1 MLPIAA
7 LALSPPRW
15 PKPRLETMAAIIGTE
30 PVASPAAR
38 EAEAFEARLELLGAS
53 HSAEERERLGQA
65 LSTARSRYGNLR
77 TADGEPWLERSLGT
91 AAIVAGLKLD
101 AESVRAAVL
110 LGVPMVPGFD
120 AAAFAESCG
129 SDVAQIVVGA
139 TRMGAIRAAADMA
152 AKEER
157 ALQAENLRKML
168 LAMVEDIRVVLI
180 KLAER
185 TQALRFLV
193 GQKAASS
200 DVRART
206 ARETLD
212 LFAPLANR
220 LGVWQLKWELEDLSL
235 RALEPE
241 AYERIVR
248 LLDERRLDRQHYI
261 ESVQAKLRS
270 ELAGAGLKAEVS
282 GRAKHIYSIWNKM
295 RRKQSGIES
304 LYDIRAVRILVDEVK
319 DCYAAL
325 GVVHNLWTP
334 VPREFD
340 DYIAKPKANDYRSL
354 HTAVIGPEGQ
364 PLEVQIRTWAMHQ
377 QSEYGVAAHWRY
389 KEGVHTGRRDPG
401 YDEKIAWLRQVLDWK
416 DAVADAGE
424 WLQQFKSSLFTET
437 IYVLTPQ
444 GKVVDLPRGATPV
457 DFAYAVHTSLG
468 HRCRG
473 ARVDGAMVPLN
484 HILASGQRVEILTVK
499 QGAPSRD
506 WLNPELGYVHSHRAR
521 AKVRQWFKAQQVE
534 ETIAHGRSMVERE
547 RARAGMAALKLDA
560 VAAEAG
566 YARIDGFFAAVARAE
581 INLRAVQNAIRAVGK
596 PGAAPLTAE
605 EPVVARQSKA
615 AGAGSGI
622 LIVGVDRLMT
632 GLARCCKPAPPD
644 PIVGFVTRG
653 KGVSIHRQSCSNVAR
668 MRERQPER
676 LITADWGAPR
686 DEVFPVDVVVEAMDR
701 QGLLR
706 DISEVFSREK
716 INVTAV
722 NTLSKNLQA
731 RMGFT
736 LEVRGLADLKRALAL
751 VREVPGVLAA
761 SRR

>member
-1 MLPIAA
+1 
-7 LALSPPRW
+7 
-15 PKPRLETMAAIIGTE
+15 
-30 PVASPAAR
+30 
-38 EAEAFEARLELLGAS
+38 
-53 HSAEERERLGQA
+53 
-65 LSTARSRYGNLR
+65 
-77 TADGEPWLERSLGT
+77 
-91 AAIVAGLKLD
+91 
-101 AESVRAAVL
+101 
-110 LGVPMVPGFD
+110 
-120 AAAFAESCG
+120 
-129 SDVAQIVVGA
+129 
-139 TRMGAIRAAADMA
+139 
-152 AKEER
+152 
-157 ALQAENLRKML
+157 
-168 LAMVEDIRVVLI
+168 DIRVVLV

-193 GQKAASS
+193 GSESASA
-200 DVRART
+200 DARAHA

-241 AYERIVR
+241 SYQRIAR

-261 ESVQAKLRS
+261 ENVQATLKR
-270 ELAGAGLKAEVS
+270 ELAATGVKAEVS

-295 RRKQSGIES
+295 RRKGSGIES
-304 LYDIRAVRILVDEVK
+304 LYDIRAVRILVESVK

-334 VPREFD
+334 IPREFD
-340 DYIAKPKANDYRSL
+340 DYIAKPKANNYRSL
-354 HTAVIGPEGQ
+354 HTAVIGLEGK
-364 PLEVQIRTWAMHQ
+364 PLEVQIRTVDMHR

-389 KEGVHTGRRDPG
+389 KEGAQAGRRDPG
-401 YDEKIAWLRQVLDWK
+401 FDEKIAWLRQVLDWK

-424 WLQQFKSSLFTET
+424 WLQQFKSSLFTDT

-473 ARVDGAMVPLN
+473 AKVDGVMVPLN
-484 HILASGQRVEILTVK
+484 HVLSSGQRVEIVAVK
-499 QGAPSRD
+499 QGGPSHD

-534 ETIAHGRSMVERE
+534 ETIAHGRDQVERE
-547 RARAGMAALKLDA
+547 LARAGMTALKLDA

-566 YARIDGFFAAVARAE
+566 YAKIEDFFAAVARAE
-581 INLRAVQNAIRAVGK
+581 INLRALQNAIRAVGK
-596 PGAAPLTAE
+596 PGAALPAGAVE
-605 EPVVARQSKA
+605 ERVVARESKA

-644 PIVGFVTRG
+644 AIVGFVTRG
-653 KGVSIHRQSCSNVAR
+653 KGISIHRQSCSNVAR

-676 LITADWGAPR
+676 LITADWGRPR
-686 DEVFPVDVVVEAMDR
+686 DEVFPVDVIVESMDR

-731 RMGFT
+731 RMAFT
-736 LEVRGLADLKRALAL
+736 LEVRGLDELKRTLAL
-751 VREVPGVLAA
+751 VRDVPGVLSA

>member
-1 MLPIAA
+1 MVSLVRAPRATSSAVANPEALTAWLDQAGAA
-7 LALSPPRW
+7 YSLDER
-15 PKPRLETMAAIIGTE
+15 AAIAKALE
-30 PVASPAAR
+30 FAR
-38 EAEAFEARLELLGAS
+38 E
-53 HSAEERERLGQA
+53 
-65 LSTARSRYGNLR
+65 RYGELR
-77 TADGEPWLERSLGT
+77 TSDGEPWLDRALGT
-91 AAIVAGLKLD
+91 AGIVASLKLD
-101 AESVRAAVL
+101 ATSVRVALL
-110 LGVPMVPGFD
+110 LGLPDLAGFD
-120 AAAFAESCG
+120 AEALEEGFGEEI
-129 SDVAQIVVGA
+129 AQIVVGVA
-139 TRMGAIRAAADMA
+139 RMGAIRAAQESVAS
-152 AKEER
+152 EER
-157 ALQAENLRKML
+157 DRQAENLRKML
-168 LAMVEDIRVVLI
+168 LAMVEDIRIVLT

-185 TQALRFLV
+185 TQALRFLI
-193 GQKAASS
+193 GHEEAGDRGAQA
-200 DVRART
+200 

-220 LGVWQLKWELEDLSL
+220 LGVGQLKWELEDLSL

-241 AYERIVR
+241 AYQRIAR

-261 ESVQAKLRS
+261 ESVQATLKR
-270 ELAGAGLKAEVS
+270 ELAAVGIKADVS

-295 RRKQSGIES
+295 RRKGSGIES

-325 GVVHNLWTP
+325 GVVHNLWSP

-340 DYIAKPKANDYRSL
+340 DYIAKPKPNDYRSL
-354 HTAVIGPEGQ
+354 HTAVIGPEGK
-364 PLEVQIRTWAMHQ
+364 PLEVQIRTHDMHR

-389 KEGVHTGRRDPG
+389 KEGAHTGRRDPG
-401 YDEKIAWLRQVLDWK
+401 YEEKIAWLRQVLDWK

-424 WLQQFKSSLFTET
+424 WLQQFKSSLFTDT

-444 GKVVDLPRGATPV
+444 GKVIDLPRGATPV
-457 DFAYAVHTSLG
+457 DFAYSVHTSLG

-484 HILASGQRVEILTVK
+484 YKLSSGQRVEIIAVK
-499 QGAPSRD
+499 QGGPSRD
-506 WLNPELGYVHSHRAR
+506 WLNAELGYVTSHRAR
-521 AKVRQWFKAQQVE
+521 TKVRQWFKAQQVE
-534 ETIAHGRSMVERE
+534 ETIAHGREIVERE
-547 RARAGMAALKLDA
+547 LARAGLTAVKLDA

-566 YARIDGFFAAVARAE
+566 YAKIEEFFAAVARVE
-581 INLRAVQNAIRAVGK
+581 INLRAVQAAIRS
-596 PGAAPLTAE
+596 AAKQEAPPAPPE
-605 EPVVARQSKA
+605 EEALQTRRSKA

-632 GLARCCKPAPPD
+632 GLAKCCKPAPPD

-653 KGVSIHRQSCSNVAR
+653 KGISIHRQSCPNVAR
-668 MRERQPER
+668 MKERQPER

-706 DISEVFSREK
+706 DISEVFSRER

-731 RMGFT
+731 RMAFT
-736 LEVRGLADLKRALAL
+736 LEVRGLEELKRALLL
-751 VREVPGVLAA
+751 VRDVHGVLSAV
-761 SRR
+761 RR

>member
-1 MLPIAA
+1 MVSLARASRATSSAVANPEALTAWLDQAAAAYSPGERVAIAKA
-7 LALSPPRW
+7 LDS
-15 PKPRLETMAAIIGTE
+15 
-30 PVASPAAR
+30 AR
-38 EAEAFEARLELLGAS
+38 D
-53 HSAEERERLGQA
+53 
-65 LSTARSRYGNLR
+65 RYGSLL
-77 TADGEPWLERSLGT
+77 ASDGELWLDRALGT
-91 AAIVAGLKLD
+91 AGIVASLKLD
-101 AESVRAAVL
+101 ATSVVASLL
-110 LGVPMVPGFD
+110 LGLPDLAGFD
-120 AAAFAESCG
+120 AKTLEENFGQEI
-129 SDVAQIVVGA
+129 AQIVVGVA
-139 TRMGAIRAAADMA
+139 RMGAIRAAQESIAG
-152 AKEER
+152 EER
-157 ALQAENLRKML
+157 DRQAENLRKML

-185 TQALRFLV
+185 TQALRFLI
-193 GQKAASS
+193 GSEEAG
-200 DVRART
+200 DRRAQA

-220 LGVWQLKWELEDLSL
+220 LGVGQLKWELEDLSL

-241 AYERIVR
+241 AYQRIAR

-261 ESVQAKLRS
+261 ETVQATLKR
-270 ELAGAGLKAEVS
+270 ELAAAGVKADVS

-295 RRKQSGIES
+295 RRKGAGIES

-325 GVVHNLWTP
+325 GVVHNLWSP

-340 DYIAKPKANDYRSL
+340 DYIAKPKPNDYRSL
-354 HTAVIGPEGQ
+354 HTAVMGPEGK
-364 PLEVQIRTWAMHQ
+364 PLEVQIRTYDMHR

-389 KEGVHTGRRDPG
+389 KEAAHTGRRDPG
-401 YDEKIAWLRQVLDWK
+401 YEEKIAWLRQVLDWK

-424 WLQQFKSSLFTET
+424 WLQQFKSSLFTDT

-444 GKVVDLPRGATPV
+444 GKVIDLPRGATPV
-457 DFAYAVHTSLG
+457 DFAYSVHTSLG

-484 HILASGQRVEILTVK
+484 YKLASGQRVEIIAVK
-499 QGAPSRD
+499 GGPSVGPSRD
-506 WLNPELGYVHSHRAR
+506 WLNPELGYVTSHRAR
-521 AKVRQWFKAQQVE
+521 SKVRQWFKAQQVE
-534 ETIAHGRSMVERE
+534 ETIAHGRDIVERE
-547 RARAGMAALKLDA
+547 LARAGLTSVKLDA

-566 YARIDGFFAAVARAE
+566 YAKIEEFFAAVARVE
-581 INLRAVQNAIRAVGK
+581 INLRALQTAIRA
-596 PGAAPLTAE
+596 AAKQETVAPE
-605 EPVVARQSKA
+605 EEALQTRRSKA

-622 LIVGVDRLMT
+622 LVVGVDRLMT
-632 GLARCCKPAPPD
+632 GLAKCCKPAPPD

-653 KGVSIHRQSCSNVAR
+653 KGISIHRQSCSNVAR
-668 MRERQPER
+668 MKERQPER
-676 LITADWGAPR
+676 LITADWGKPR

-706 DISEVFSREK
+706 DISEVFSRER

-736 LEVRGLADLKRALAL
+736 LEVRGLDELKRALLL
-751 VREVPGVLAA
+751 VREVPGVLSAA
-761 SRR
+761 RR